1 MQQTLAKTRR
11 NVIIG
16 ACVVWGLV
24 VVGIALASYQTVELE
39 RERIL
44 TAQRASHDDTVA
56 LAMYR
61 LDAIEADIRKH
72 RDYDFDVFK
81 PEYQPRE
88 AYDRNT
94 GVALDVDKLP
104 ILPSPLAEGNFPDW
118 VLFHFQ
124 VGPGHW
130 VSPQLGT
137 ESDLTRPV
145 TVQSPETRAEIL
157 TKANWFDALRHFYD
171 AEDLRTIALE
181 STTAADT
188 RAGIT
193 VANVADATV
202 SRQAAQS
209 LTPLPRT
216 EMESQRRVE
225 NLEKEAGPQLQV
237 CECRPIITGS
247 AYRNRNLH
255 RDRGVECLEYAGTE
269 MLPTWLKLSLDG
281 REQLALLRYVY
292 ADTEDESDLWA
303 VQGVLFDWPAL
314 KATMEA
320 EVRDLLPGAR
330 IEPMPL
336 DATHTSVSLN
346 SIPAHLVG
354 AEMQAGNVTGMALR
368 RLGWG
373 LSLIWLITIAAV
385 TATIYGAIRY
395 FRTIERRMRFTSAVT
410 HELRTPLT
418 SFQIY
423 SDLLG
428 DLRDDEGEQR
438 RKYVG
443 ILQQESRRL
452 SKLVE
457 NVFAYSRVAESGA
470 KLAVKPID
478 TQTILDDLSRDTE
491 QCRNNGTQRSLVVD
505 NKVGAAKTIE
515 TDPGYVSQILINLVE
530 NACKYGGSNQIFVT
544 ARPTANDGVAVE
556 IDDGGPGIDPSELNS
571 IFDPFRRGKDAKTQA
586 TGGMGLGLALSR
598 FWADCLQG
606 KLSVQRSPRNGG
618 HYSCFVLELPNRV
631 QSS

>member
-1 MQQTLAKTRR
+1 MQQSLAKTRR

-94 GVALDVDKLP
+94 GAALDVDKLP

-124 VGPGHW
+124 VGPNHW

-137 ESDLTRPV
+137 EEEFSRPML
-145 TVQSPETRAEIL
+145 VQSSDARAELI
-157 TKANWFDALRHFYD
+157 TKANWFDALRHFYE

-181 STTAADT
+181 SKVAADT
-188 RAGIT
+188 RAGISGAEST
-193 VANVADATV
+193 LN
-202 SRQAAQS
+202 RQPAQS

-216 EMESQRRVE
+216 DMESQRRRQE
-225 NLEKEAGPQLQV
+225 LQMAAGPQLQR
-237 CECRPIITGS
+237 CECRPNILAET
-247 AYRNRNLH
+247 AYRGRNAH
-255 RDRGVECLEYAGTE
+255 RERGAECLEYAGTE

-292 ADTEDESDLWA
+292 ADTEDDNDLWA
-303 VQGVLFDWPAL
+303 VQGVLFDWPRL
-314 KATMEA
+314 KATMES
-320 EVRDLLPGAR
+320 EIGDLLPGAR

-336 DATHTSVSLN
+336 DAMHTSVSLN

-354 AEMQAGNVTGMALR
+354 TEMQAGNITGMALR

-428 DLRDDEGEQR
+428 DLRDDEGDQR
-438 RKYVG
+438 RKYVS

-556 IDDGGPGIDPSELNS
+556 IDDGGPGIDPTELNS

-606 KLSVQRSPRNGG
+606 KLSVERSPRNGG